1 MNGRYIRKTSIQ
13 GSNVKAIDQFLKDTS
28 KQFSA
33 NIINSGVA
41 FDLSRDITDP
51 AGKRVFLKAGLRLQI
66 TFD

>member
-1 MNGRYIRKTSIQ
+1 
-13 GSNVKAIDQFLKDTS
+13 VKVIDQFFKDTS

-51 AGKRVFLKAGLRLQI
+51 AGKRVFLKAGTEVTDSIRLKLNNLKNE
-66 TFD
+66 